1 MNDDSLKYKS
11 PSPVTTTPS
20 TRPSSPF
27 LPLLFLSKPSSP
39 PHPNTKP
46 PFPLS
51 SSNPHAPT
59 HSTPSNRPHTHSPS
73 SIPPTPPPTAQ
84 TQQHTP
90 STPSC
95 SPSPSPSHPYTT
107 LSRPMKPP
115 LRSPALKAGVVA
127 LYCFWADG
135 RGAGTASGLAIGR
148 TGRLRRGRL
157 RVVRGQGVVGVRRL
171 APRL

>member
-39 PHPNTKP
+39 PHPNTRP
-46 PFPLS
+46 PIPLS
-51 SSNPHAPT
+51 SSNPHVPT
-59 HSTPSNRPHTHSPS
+59 HSTPSNKPHTHSPS
-73 SIPPTPPPTAQ
+73 NTPPTPPPTAQ
-84 TQQHTP
+84 TQQHTQSMP
-90 STPSC
+90 SS
-95 SPSPSPSHPYTT
+95 SPFPSPSHLYGPN
-107 LSRPMKPP
+107 SRPMKPP

-135 RGAGTASGLAIGR
+135 RRAVRASGLAIGR

-157 RVVRGQGVVGVRRL
+157 RVVRGQGVAGVRRL
-171 APRL
+171 EPRL